1 MSDAGLAV
9 AETAKAWGT
18 TPSRLVG
25 LPAGSVEALELD
37 VQLAR
42 LLPARQA
49 ERRLAGLLERAG
61 PVEEAAAPDGRVPD
75 WIP

>member
-1 MSDAGLAV
+1 MSEAGLAV

-25 LPAGSVEALELD
+25 LPAGSMEALELD

-49 ERRLAGLLERAG
+49 ERSLAGLLEQAG
-61 PVEEAAAPDGRVPD
+61 PMEEAAAPNGRAPD